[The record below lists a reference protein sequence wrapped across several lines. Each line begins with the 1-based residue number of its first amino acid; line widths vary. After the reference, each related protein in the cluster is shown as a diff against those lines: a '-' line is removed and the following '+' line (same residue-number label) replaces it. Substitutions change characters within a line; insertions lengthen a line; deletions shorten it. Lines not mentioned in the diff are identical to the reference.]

1 MSTQSVS
8 GQVDP
13 TASVHPS
20 ARVHETARIGPGAI
34 VEADAIVGAH
44 CVVGAGTRLR
54 TRSILV
60 ERVTLGERNDLHPY
74 VVIGGDPQDRSFKP
88 EHPGEVIIGDR
99 NVFREGVT
107 VNRANWNG
115 GPTRVGNDCYLMC
128 QSHVGH
134 NARLGD
140 RVMLA
145 NAACLAG
152 HSVVG
157 DNCVLSSFV
166 GIHQFCE
173 VGEGV
178 MIQGRGASSM
188 HVPPFVIMSS
198 IENNIAGLNSIGLR
212 RNPSIT
218 AQDRADIKR
227 VFTAFFRTR
236 GARPYASVI
245 EDLLADGPL
254 APGAMRFIEFVQ
266 RVTALEKPRNRGL
279 CGVRVSR
286 GRRTA
291 EQAPEPAVG

>member
-1 MSTQSVS
+1 VNTKSVS

-20 ARVHETARIGPGAI
+20 ARVDERARIGPGAV
-34 VEADAIVGAH
+34 VEAEAVVGPH
-44 CVVGAGTRLR
+44 CIVGAGTRLR

-60 ERVTLGERNDLHPY
+60 ERVTLGERNDVHPY
-74 VVIGGDPQDRSFKP
+74 AVLGGDPQDRSFKP
-88 EHPGEVIIGDR
+88 EHPGEVIVGDR
-99 NVFREGVT
+99 NVIREGVT

-115 GPTRVGNDCYLMC
+115 GPTRIGDDCYLMC
-128 QSHVGH
+128 QSHLGH
-134 NARLGD
+134 NARIGN

-145 NAACLAG
+145 NCACLAG

-157 DNCVLSSFV
+157 DGCVLSSFV

-178 MIQGRGASSM
+178 MIQGRGATSM
-188 HVPPFVIMSS
+188 HVPPFVMLSS

-218 AQDRADIKR
+218 AQDRSDIKR
-227 VFTAFFRTR
+227 VYTAFFRTR

-245 EDLLADGPL
+245 EELLQDGPL
-254 APGAMRFIEFVQ
+254 APAATRFIEFVQ

-291 EQAPEPAVG
+291 DQSADAAMV